1 MSALTWLVTGTNTGV
16 GKTWVGCELL
26 RELAR
31 QRPRAVV
38 RGIKP
43 MESGLSELPKKLWDA
58 TLLGQASTPEIG
70 TQDALGKGYLA
81 PLAPLHA
88 AQSVGEIPDF
98 NGMCRF
104 VVGHQLESTFLL
116 VEGAGGIA
124 VPITPHRTY
133 ADLARALKCPAIVV
147 AKDELGVINSTV
159 LTAHYLAA
167 QRIPLAAIILN
178 RVDGVTPGDHN
189 RQYLAECYPGK
200 VFLASQMPD
209 IVAHLLAELDV

>member
-1 MSALTWLVTGTNTGV
+1 MSALTWLVTGTNTSV

-26 RELAR
+26 REVAC
-31 QRPRAVV
+31 QRSRAVV

-43 MESGLSELPKKLWDA
+43 LESGLSEVAKKQWDA

-81 PLAPLHA
+81 PLSPLHA
-88 AQSVGEIPDF
+88 AQAVGEMPDF
-98 NGMCRF
+98 NGVCRF
-104 VVGHQLESTFLL
+104 VVGHQLESHFLL

-133 ADLARALKCPAIVV
+133 GDLARALKCPVIIV

-159 LTAHYLAA
+159 LTAHYLAS
-167 QRIPLAAIILN
+167 QKIPLAAIILN
-178 RVDGVTPGDHN
+178 RIGRVTPGDHN
-189 RQYLAECYPGK
+189 LQYLAECYPGK
-200 VFLASQMPD
+200 VFLADHMPD
-209 IVAHLLAELDV
+209 VVAHLLAELDA

>member
-1 MSALTWLVTGTNTGV
+1 MSALTWLLTGTNTEV

-38 RGIKP
+38 RGVKP
-43 MESGLSELPKKLWDA
+43 LESGLSEVPKKQWDS
-58 TLLGQASTPEIG
+58 TLLGQASTPPLD
-70 TQDALGKGYLA
+70 TQEALGKGYSA

-88 AQSVGEIPDF
+88 AQAVGEMPDF
-98 NGMCRF
+98 NGVCRF
-104 VVGHQLESTFLL
+104 VVGHQLESHFLL

-133 ADLARALKCPAIVV
+133 GDLARALKCPAIVV

-159 LTAHYLAA
+159 LTVHYLAA
-167 QRIPLAAIILN
+167 QKIPLAAIILN
-178 RVDGVTPGDHN
+178 RVKGHSPGDHN

-200 VFLASQMPD
+200 VFLANQMPD
-209 IVAHLLAELDV
+209 IATYLLAELDV